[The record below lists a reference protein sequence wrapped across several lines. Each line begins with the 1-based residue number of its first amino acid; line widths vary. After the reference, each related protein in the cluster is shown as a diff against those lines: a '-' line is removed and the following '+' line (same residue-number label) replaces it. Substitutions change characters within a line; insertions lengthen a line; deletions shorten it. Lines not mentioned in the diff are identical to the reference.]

1 MIGVCTILITNALGI
16 HHRFIKP
23 LAKREMMQDAVRPFS
38 FHQPYPF
45 VERLMKV

>member
-1 MIGVCTILITNALGI
+1 MIGVCNIFITNAIGI

-38 FHQPYPF
+38 FPSAISF
-45 VERLMKV
+45 C

>member
-1 MIGVCTILITNALGI
+1 MFITNAISI
-16 HHRFIKP
+16 HHPFIKL
-23 LAKREMMQDAVRPFS
+23 LAKREVMCYIAFS